1 MGGVSEWAREWPYES
16 LVTLMGRIRG
26 EPVFSLTTRMDTWR
40 DAAWAP
46 ATPSGL
52 TVLLCRTVQRFG
64 FALPFKTDGPPQFPR
79 LKNSLPRQRPNHW
92 AGPEPCHH
100 TNSLALHLTGV
111 TGSRDRARRLPPGKC
126 AFLSWVAQSV
136 TIGMGLKW
144 SAWFAET
151 ECESAFSQC
160 ALLLIFL

>member
-1 MGGVSEWAREWPYES
+1 
-16 LVTLMGRIRG
+16 MGRIRG
-26 EPVFSLTTRMDTWR
+26 EPVFSFDHPYGHMTRR
-40 DAAWAP
+40 SLGSGNP
-46 ATPSGL
+46 LGL
-52 TVLLCRTVQRFG
+52 TVLLCRTVQRSG

-79 LKNSLPRQRPNHW
+79 LKNSLPRQRPNRW

-136 TIGMGLKW
+136 TIGMGLKR